1 MSRVVFL
8 CCSVDAADMSYVITK
23 GLSASEQDIVDDVRN
38 AINATIE
45 NDLKYAVEDNFGQM
59 RSTNNVIRSFKQ
71 CPEFKRGVF
80 EEGLKNPRNLRK
92 MAKELVNDEYFL
104 DSVEFVFNSRRKR

>member
-8 CCSVDAADMSYVITK
+8 CCSVDAADLSYVITK
-23 GLSASEQDIVDDVRN
+23 GLSASERDIVYDVRN

-59 RSTNNVIRSFKQ
+59 RSNVTRSFKQ
-71 CPEFKRGVF
+71 CPEFKREVF
-80 EEGLKNPRNLRK
+80 EEGLKDPRNLRK